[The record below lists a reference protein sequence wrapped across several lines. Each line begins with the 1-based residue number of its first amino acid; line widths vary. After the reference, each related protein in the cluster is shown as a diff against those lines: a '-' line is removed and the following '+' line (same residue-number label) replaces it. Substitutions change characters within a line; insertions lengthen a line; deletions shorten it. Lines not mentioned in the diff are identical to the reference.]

1 MSGFGLPDASI
12 PVYQICMTFTPN
24 SNGIVGSRATI
35 AAASSGGDRKFRW
48 KRLVTT
54 FVLAAGF
61 CFVAGFMFFLSE
73 IDSYAETAPANVS
86 AQGIAVL
93 TGGFARLLPA
103 VELLKMERGER
114 LLLSGVNPQNSD
126 GSLKSALNID
136 DELFDCCVDVD
147 LDAMDTIGNAVGI
160 SHWAKSK
167 NYNKIIIV
175 TNDYHMP
182 RSILEVGRQMSGV
195 ELVPFVVRNQPNA
208 DESFGTKL
216 DRYRVL
222 SGEYVKYVATNA
234 RRLFDR
240 SGSTSNAVSAGLS
253 TGW

>member
-1 MSGFGLPDASI
+1 
-12 PVYQICMTFTPN
+12 MTFTPN
-24 SNGIVGSRATI
+24 SDGSVGSRATI
-35 AAASSGGDRKFRW
+35 TAAPRRAESKFSWRKLIIKLVFVGG
-48 KRLVTT
+48 L
-54 FVLAAGF
+54 GF
-61 CFVAGFMFFLSE
+61 LAGFMFFLSE
-73 IDSYAETAPANVS
+73 IDSYSETNPSNVS

-93 TGGFARLLPA
+93 TGGYARLPPA

-126 GSLKSALNID
+126 GSLKNALNID
-136 DELFDCCVDVD
+136 DALYDCCVDVD

-160 SHWAKSK
+160 AHWAASK

-182 RSILEVGRQMSGV
+182 RSILEIERHLSDV
-195 ELVPFVVRNQPNA
+195 ELVPFVVRNQPDA
-208 DESFGTKL
+208 EESITKKL

-222 SGEYVKYVATNA
+222 TSEYVKFIMTNA
-234 RRLFDR
+234 RRLLPR
-240 SGSTSNAVSAGLS
+240 TGSGSSAISAGLS